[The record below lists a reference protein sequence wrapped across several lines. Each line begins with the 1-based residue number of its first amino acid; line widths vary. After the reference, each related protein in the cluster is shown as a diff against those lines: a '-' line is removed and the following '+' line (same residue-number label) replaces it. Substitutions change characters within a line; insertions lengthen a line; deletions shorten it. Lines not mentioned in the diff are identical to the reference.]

1 LLDVIKS
8 KSKDSANKLLASETQ
23 MKNIVTLGVMAVGF
37 VFVSGSAIAGVPPV
51 HIPEPMSMSLL
62 AGGIVV
68 IAAVKRMRRN

>member
-1 LLDVIKS
+1 
-8 KSKDSANKLLASETQ
+8 

-37 VFVSGSAIAGVPPV
+37 VFVSGAAIAGVPPV